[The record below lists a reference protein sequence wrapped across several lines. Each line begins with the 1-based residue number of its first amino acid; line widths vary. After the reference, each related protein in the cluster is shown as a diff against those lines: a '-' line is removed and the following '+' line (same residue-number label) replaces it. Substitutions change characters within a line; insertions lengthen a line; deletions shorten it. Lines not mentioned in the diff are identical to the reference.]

1 MKHLKKKIRTL
12 IKLLTNIIIMKRLL
26 LLLSIIIFC
35 SSNSISQ
42 ELEQEIFVLDF
53 SKSNSK
59 KFIVLEIN
67 DQYIFKA
74 FNKENKEVQR
84 CKWKITLNNRHIEEL
99 QKSLELLLENDEKE
113 DETRLYKLI
122 RKKDK
127 IKLHFK
133 NSKCTAKHKLYYFQK
148 DCNRDFVIKM
158 KIIRLKSYYII

>member
-1 MKHLKKKIRTL
+1 
-12 IKLLTNIIIMKRLL
+12 MKRLL
-26 LLLSIIIFC
+26 LLLSIIILC

-42 ELEQEIFVLDF
+42 ELEQEIFSLNF

-84 CKWKITLNNRHIEEL
+84 CKWKLTLNNRHIEEL

-122 RKKDK
+122 RKKDE
-127 IKLHFK
+127 IKLLFK
-133 NSKCTAKHKLYYFQK
+133 NSKCSAEHKTYYFQK
-148 DCNRDFVIKM
+148 DCNRNFVMKM
-158 KIIRLKSYYII
+158 KIIEFERLLYNLINLYINV

>member
-1 MKHLKKKIRTL
+1 MTV
-12 IKLLTNIIIMKRLL
+12 LTNIIIMKRLL

-84 CKWKITLNNRHIEEL
+84 CKWKITLNNKQIKEL
-99 QKSLELLLENDEKE
+99 QKSLELLLENHKKE
-113 DETRLYKLI
+113 DESHLYELI
-122 RKKDK
+122 RKKDA
-127 IKLHFK
+127 IKLLFK
-133 NSKCTAKHKLYYFQK
+133 NSKCSAEHKTYYFQK
-148 DCNRDFVIKM
+148 DCNRNFVIKM
-158 KIIRLKSYYII
+158 KAIEFEKLLYNLNKKKEDL